1 MTTTPKLTSLAA
13 PQGDAAGVGAARRRL
28 SKRLLTLNVNGR
40 AREDAVAGHT
50 LLLDYLRDTAGLTG
64 TKQGC
69 DGGECGAC
77 TVLVDG
83 EPRLACITLAASCE
97 GRRVETIE
105 SLASEGRM
113 SRLQQAFHEKL
124 GTQCGFCTPGM
135 IMAAES
141 LLRRNPTPDVA
152 EIREALSGNLCRC
165 TGYVKII
172 EAVQAAC
179 GEADAAAAP
188 AAAHGH
194 SVGQR
199 TPLIDGIEKVTGR
212 ARYTADLPFGDVLV
226 GRILRSPVAHGL
238 IRGIDTTRARAM
250 PGVRAVITGADFA
263 APYGVIPIAQ
273 NEWPLARDKVRYR
286 GEPLAAVAA
295 VDEATAEAALA
306 AIGLD
311 IEPLP
316 AYFGADEARAAGAL
330 QLHEKKLGNIEREV
344 EQAFGDVDA
353 GFAVADLVREQTFHY
368 AEVAHGQIEL
378 NAAVASYEPELGRLT
393 THSVTQVPYYLHLT
407 LAQCLGMDSAQIRVV
422 KPFVGGG
429 FGHRV
434 EPLNF
439 EMVTAALARAA
450 GGTVKTELTREDGF
464 LTHRGRPETDI
475 RLKLGMK
482 RNGEITAVDCE
493 ITQRGGAYG
502 GYGLVTILYAGAL
515 LHALYRL
522 AAVKYRGHRVYTNTP
537 PCGAM
542 RGHGAV
548 DARHAFESLLDAMAV
563 ELGVDPIAARRA
575 NLITPPWRTLNDL
588 QVNSYGIP
596 ECLNWVEQASGWKTR
611 HGKLPRGRGLG
622 LACSH
627 YVSGSAKP
635 VHWSGEPHAVIN
647 LKLDFDASVTVLTG
661 ASDIGQGSSTL
672 LAQVVAEVLMLPM
685 ARIRVV
691 ATDSAL
697 TPKDNGSYSSRV
709 SFMVGNAALR
719 AAQELLRVLVAAAA
733 TRLQVSADRI
743 EWLGERCRVAGT
755 EQGLDFADVVN
766 AALLDSGTLIVKGTW
781 STPPETQGGKFRGA
795 AVGSTAGFSYAAQVV
810 EVVVDEATGV
820 VRVERVWVAHDCG
833 FAINPL
839 AVEGQVQ
846 GAVWMGMGQA
856 LSEETQ
862 YHEGLPLR
870 PNMLDYRIPTI
881 AESPS
886 IDVKLI
892 ESHDPLG
899 PFGAKEA
906 SEGALHGFPP
916 ALCNAI
922 FDAIGIRLSEL
933 PATPDRVLEA
943 IHAARRA
950 ERLRA
955 RRSASA
961 ELVAERG

>member
-1 MTTTPKLTSLAA
+1 MDQATNTSTVHSDARVA
-13 PQGDAAGVGAARRRL
+13 PEVFR
-28 SKRLLTLNVNGR
+28 
-40 AREDAVAGHT
+40 GH
-50 LLLDYLRDTAGLTG
+50 A
-64 TKQGC
+64 
-69 DGGECGAC
+69 
-77 TVLVDG
+77 
-83 EPRLACITLAASCE
+83 
-97 GRRVETIE
+97 
-105 SLASEGRM
+105 
-113 SRLQQAFHEKL
+113 
-124 GTQCGFCTPGM
+124 
-135 IMAAES
+135 
-141 LLRRNPTPDVA
+141 
-152 EIREALSGNLCRC
+152 
-165 TGYVKII
+165 
-172 EAVQAAC
+172 
-179 GEADAAAAP
+179 
-188 AAAHGH
+188 
-194 SVGQR
+194 VGQR

-212 ARYTADLPFGDVLV
+212 ARYTADLPFGEMLV
-226 GRILRSPVAHGL
+226 GRILRSQVAHGV
-238 IRGIDTTRARAM
+238 IRGIDTAKARAI
-250 PGVRAVITGADFA
+250 PGVRAVITGQDFA

-286 GEPLAAVAA
+286 GEPIAAVAA
-295 VDEATAEAALA
+295 VDEATAEAALK
-306 AIGLD
+306 AIVLD

-316 AYFGADEARAAGAL
+316 AYFSAANARAADAVL
-330 QLHEKKLGNIEREV
+330 LHAKKAGNIEREV
-344 EQAFGDVDA
+344 DQLFGDVDA
-353 GFAVADLVREQTFHY
+353 GFAGADLVREQTFHY

-378 NAAVASYEPELGRLT
+378 NAAVAAYEPERDRLT

-407 LAQCLGMDSAQIRVV
+407 LAQCLGMDSSRIRVV

-439 EMVTAALARAA
+439 EMITAALARSA

-482 RNGEITAVDCE
+482 KSGEITAVDCE
-493 ITQRGGAYG
+493 IIQRGGAYG

-515 LHALYRL
+515 LHALYKV
-522 AAVKYRGHRVYTNTP
+522 AAVKYRGYRVYTNLP

-548 DARHAFESLLDAMAV
+548 DARHAFESLLDTMAG
-563 ELGVDPIAARRA
+563 EFGLDPFAVRRA
-575 NLITPPWRTLNDL
+575 NLITPPYRTLNDL
-588 QVNSYGIP
+588 QVNSYGLP
-596 ECLNWVEQASGWKTR
+596 DCLDWVEQASGWKTR
-611 HGKLPRGRGLG
+611 HGKLPRGQGLG
-622 LACSH
+622 VACSH

-635 VHWSGEPHAVIN
+635 VHWSGEPHAVVN
-647 LKLDFDASVTVLTG
+647 LKLDFDGGITILTG

-672 LAQVVAEVLMLPM
+672 LTQVVAEVLALPM
-685 ARIRVV
+685 ERIRVI
-691 ATDSAL
+691 ANDSAL

-719 AAQELLRVLVAAAA
+719 AAQAMKQILVAAAA
-733 TRLQVSADRI
+733 KRLEVTPEEI
-743 EWLGERCRVAGT
+743 EWDGERCGVAGT
-755 EQGLDFADVVN
+755 DRSLDFAQVVD
-766 AALLDSGTLIVKGTW
+766 AALLDAGTLTVKGSW

-810 EVVVDEATGV
+810 EVAVDEDTGV
-820 VRVERVWVAHDCG
+820 ITVKHVWVAHDCG

-862 YHEGLPLR
+862 YHEGLAMR

-881 AESPS
+881 VESPP
-886 IDVKLI
+886 IDVKII

-916 ALCNAI
+916 ALTNAI
-922 FDAIGIRLSEL
+922 FDAIGMRLTEL

-943 IHAARRA
+943 IHARKRE
-950 ERLRA
+950 ERLRSRVRPA
-955 RRSASA
+955 TPTSP
-961 ELVAERG
+961 ER

>member
-1 MTTTPKLTSLAA
+1 
-13 PQGDAAGVGAARRRL
+13 
-28 SKRLLTLNVNGR
+28 
-40 AREDAVAGHT
+40 
-50 LLLDYLRDTAGLTG
+50 
-64 TKQGC
+64 
-69 DGGECGAC
+69 
-77 TVLVDG
+77 
-83 EPRLACITLAASCE
+83 
-97 GRRVETIE
+97 
-105 SLASEGRM
+105 M
-113 SRLQQAFHEKL
+113 SRLQRAFHEKL
-124 GTQCGFCTPGM
+124 GTQCGFCTPGV
-135 IMAAES
+135 IMSAEA
-141 LLRRNPTPDVA
+141 LLRRNPAPSEG

-172 EAVQAAC
+172 ESVQAAFAV
-179 GEADAAAAP
+179 EAGAVAEP
-188 AAAHGH
+188 
-194 SVGQR
+194 STSVVGQD

-212 ARYTADLPFGDVLV
+212 ARYTADLPFPGALV
-226 GRILRSPVAHGL
+226 GRILRSPIAHGV
-238 IRGIDTTRARAM
+238 IRGIDTRKARAL
-250 PGVRAVITGADFA
+250 PGVRAVITGADFS

-306 AIGLD
+306 AIVFD
-311 IEPLP
+311 IEALP
-316 AYFGADEARAAGAL
+316 AYFSAADARAADAVAL
-330 QLHEKKLGNIEREV
+330 HDNKPGNLERQV
-344 EQAFGDVDA
+344 DQTFGDVTA
-353 GFAVADLVREQTFHY
+353 GFAAADLVREQTFHY

-378 NAAVASYEPELGRLT
+378 NAAVASWEPEHGRLT
-393 THSVTQVPYYLHLT
+393 SHSVTQVPYYLHLT
-407 LAQCLGMDSAQIRVV
+407 LAQCLGLDSAQIRVV

-450 GGTVKTELTREDGF
+450 GGTVKMELTREDGF

-482 RNGEITAVDCE
+482 KSGEITAVDCE

-522 AAVKYRGHRVYTNTP
+522 AAVNYRGHRVYTNTP

-548 DARHAFESLLDAMAV
+548 DARHAFEALLDSMAG
-563 ELGVDPIAARRA
+563 ELGLDAFAVRRA
-575 NLITPPWRTLNDL
+575 NLITPPWRSANDL
-588 QVNSYGIP
+588 QVNSCGLP
-596 ECLNWVEQASGWKTR
+596 AALDWVEQASGWKTR
-611 HGKLPRGRGLG
+611 RGQLPRGHGLG

-635 VHWSGEPHAVIN
+635 VHWSGEPHAVVN
-647 LKLDFDASVTVLTG
+647 LKLDFDASITVLTG
-661 ASDIGQGSSTL
+661 AADIGQGSSTL
-672 LAQVVAEVLMLPM
+672 LAQVVAEVLLLPLS
-685 ARIRVV
+685 RIRVV
-691 ATDSAL
+691 AADSAL

-719 AAQELLRVLVAAAA
+719 AAQELRRVLIAAAA
-733 TRLQVSADRI
+733 ARLKVDAERI
-743 EWLGERCRVAGT
+743 EWLGARCVVAGSDD
-755 EQGLDFADVVN
+755 GLDFADVVT
-766 AALLDSGTLIVKGTW
+766 AALADSGTLTVKGTW
-781 STPPETQGGKFRGA
+781 SAPPETQGGKFRGA
-795 AVGSTAGFSYAAQVV
+795 AVGSTAGFSYGAQVV
-810 EVVVDEATGV
+810 EVAVDEDTGA
-820 VRVERVWVAHDCG
+820 VRVVQVWVAHDCG

-839 AVEGQVQ
+839 AVVGQVQ

-870 PNMLDYRIPTI
+870 PNLLDYRIPTS
-881 AESPS
+881 AESPP

-906 SEGALHGFPP
+906 SEGSLHGFAP
-916 ALCNAI
+916 ALTNAI
-922 FDAIGIRLSEL
+922 CDAIGIRLTEL
-933 PATPDRVLEA
+933 PASPDRVLDA
-943 IHAARRA
+943 IGARRRR

-955 RRSASA
+955 SRSAGVPEST
-961 ELVAERG
+961 LQR

>member
-1 MTTTPKLTSLAA
+1 MN
-13 PQGDAAGVGAARRRL
+13 DIV
-28 SKRLLTLNVNGR
+28 
-40 AREDAVAGHT
+40 
-50 LLLDYLRDTAGLTG
+50 DTATRG
-64 TKQGC
+64 Q
-69 DGGECGAC
+69 
-77 TVLVDG
+77 V
-83 EPRLACITLAASCE
+83 P
-97 GRRVETIE
+97 
-105 SLASEGRM
+105 
-113 SRLQQAFHEKL
+113 
-124 GTQCGFCTPGM
+124 
-135 IMAAES
+135 
-141 LLRRNPTPDVA
+141 
-152 EIREALSGNLCRC
+152 
-165 TGYVKII
+165 
-172 EAVQAAC
+172 
-179 GEADAAAAP
+179 AAP
-188 AAAHGH
+188 AA
-194 SVGQR
+194 SRERTVGQR

-212 ARYTADLPFGDVLV
+212 ARYTADLPFGETLV
-226 GRILRSPVAHGL
+226 GRILRSHIAHGE
-238 IRGIDTTRARAM
+238 IRAIDTAAARAL
-250 PGVRAVITGADFA
+250 PGVHAVITGQDFV

-273 NEWPLARDKVRYR
+273 NEWPLARDRVRYR

-295 VDEATAEAALA
+295 VDEATAEAALR
-306 AIGLD
+306 AIVLD

-316 AYFGADEARAAGAL
+316 AYFSAAEARADDAVL
-330 QLHEKKLGNIEREV
+330 LHPKKAGNIERQV
-344 EQAFGDVDA
+344 EQDFGDVDA
-353 GFAVADLVREQTFHY
+353 GLAGADLVLERSTHY
-368 AEVAHGQIEL
+368 AEIAHGQIEL
-378 NAAVASYEPELGRLT
+378 NAAVASYELENNRLT
-393 THSVTQVPYYLHLT
+393 IHSVTQVPYYLHLT
-407 LAQCLGMDSAQIRVV
+407 LAHVLGMDSSRIRVV

-450 GGTVKTELTREDGF
+450 GGTVKTELSREDGF

-482 RNGEITAVDCE
+482 KTGEITAVDCE
-493 ITQRGGAYG
+493 IVQRGGAYG

-515 LHALYRL
+515 LHALYKVP
-522 AAVKYRGHRVYTNTP
+522 AVKYRGYRVYTNTP

-548 DARHAFESLLDAMAV
+548 DARHAFESLLDIMAG
-563 ELGVDPIAARRA
+563 ELRLDPFAVRRA
-575 NLITPPWRTLNDL
+575 NLIAPPYRTINDL

-596 ECLNWVEQASGWKTR
+596 ACLDWVEAASGWKTR
-611 HGKLPRGRGLG
+611 RGKLPRGRGLG

-647 LKLDFDASVTVLTG
+647 LKLDFDGGITVLTG

-672 LAQVVAEVLMLPM
+672 LAQIVAEVLSLPL
-685 ARIRVV
+685 ARIRVI

-719 AAQELLRVLVAAAA
+719 AAQEMKRVLVAAAA
-733 TRLQVSADRI
+733 KRLEVQPNDI
-743 EWLGERCRVAGT
+743 EWEGEHCRVSGT
-755 EQGLDFADVVN
+755 DRGLDFATAVD
-766 AALLDSGTLIVKGTW
+766 AALVDSGTLIVKGTW

-810 EVVVDEATGV
+810 EVSVDEDTGV
-820 VRVERVWVAHDCG
+820 VTVERVWVAHDCG

-870 PNMLDYRIPTI
+870 PSMLDYRIPTI
-881 AESPS
+881 VESPP
-886 IDVKLI
+886 IEVKLI

-906 SEGALHGFPP
+906 SEGSLHSFAP
-916 ALCNAI
+916 ALTNAI
-922 FDAIGIRLSEL
+922 YDAIGIRLTEL
-933 PATPDRVLEA
+933 PASPDRVLEA
-943 IHAARRA
+943 IQARKRT

-955 RRSASA
+955 SAGA
-961 ELVAERG
+961 LAQRAPVGG

>member
-1 MTTTPKLTSLAA
+1 M
-13 PQGDAAGVGAARRRL
+13 G
-28 SKRLLTLNVNGR
+28 KRLLTLNVNGR
-40 AREDAVAGHT
+40 AREDAVADHT

-97 GRRVETIE
+97 GRQIETIE
-105 SLASEGRM
+105 SLATEGRM

-152 EIREALSGNLCRC
+152 EIRDALSGNLCRC

-172 EAVQAAC
+172 ESVQAAC
-179 GEADAAAAP
+179 SEVDAAAAP
-188 AAAHGH
+188 AAARVH

-306 AIGLD
+306 AIVLD

-316 AYFGADEARAAGAL
+316 AYFSADDARAVGAL

-393 THSVTQVPYYLHLT
+393 THSVTPVPYYLHLT

-635 VHWSGEPHAVIN
+635 VHWSGEPHAVVN

-846 GAVWMGMGQA
+846 GAVWMGLGQA

-943 IHAARRA
+943 IHAAKRA